1 MLRTLGLIA
10 SVFVLPWLCYRCV
23 TSGGP
28 SIQAHLQAAVS
39 SAEHLA
45 AIPVQI
51 TADGR
56 EIVLT
61 GTVASDEI
69 RTRAGVAAL
78 AVPGVRTVDNQL
90 TVVAPPPLPPPP
102 AAVQERINQ
111 ILLDKR
117 IEFEP
122 GRHVLLPR
130 SIPILEEVLGVLKQ
144 APQLSVTVE
153 GHTDNQGSAPLNRT
167 LSEHRARVVAAWLG
181 ERGVPESRIQA
192 AGFGPDRPVAP
203 NTTADG
209 RSRNRRVHITAR

>member
-1 MLRTLGLIA
+1 MLRTLGRIA

-28 SIQAHLQAAVS
+28 SIQAHLQATVS

-45 AIPVQI
+45 AIPVQV

-78 AVPGVRTVDNQL
+78 AVPGVRTVDNRL
-90 TVVAPPPLPPPP
+90 TVVAPPPPPP

-117 IEFEP
+117 IEFET
-122 GRHVLLPR
+122 GRNVLLPR

-144 APQLSVTVE
+144 APQLSVTIE

-167 LSEHRARVVAAWLG
+167 LSEDRARVVAAWLG
-181 ERGVPESRIQA
+181 ERGVPESRIQS

-209 RSRNRRVHITAR
+209 RSRNRRVDIIAR